1 MNLLQFKK
9 PTRYINNEINTI
21 KKEAEIKVAL
31 AFPDTYEIG
40 MSHLGLKVLYKIINS
55 TPFALCERVFAPWID
70 MAGYLENSG
79 EHLCSLESGRPLK
92 EFDIVGFS
100 LQYELSYPTLLRMLK
115 LGGIEVERGKR
126 DFPIIIAGGPCT
138 VNPYPLKDFIDV
150 FLIGDGEEA
159 VIELLNIYRE
169 SGRDKD
175 AFLRAVSQAEG
186 FYVPDYTEGTVKR
199 RYIRDLNQ
207 AMFPTEPPVPYAQ
220 IVHDR
225 INIEISRGCTRGCRF
240 CQAGIFYRPLRERSP
255 EKILNLVEAS
265 LTNTGY
271 DEVSFTSLNAGD
283 YSRLLPLLKAF
294 NRRYGDR
301 KVSVSLPSLRVG
313 AITKELLQEIKSVK
327 KSGFTIAPEAGT
339 ERLRSVI
346 NKDFLAEEYERAL
359 LALFSEGWLN
369 LKLYFMIGL
378 PTETEEDLLA
388 IAEMARQALH
398 IAKRFIKRYVNITV
412 SVSPFVPK
420 PFTPFQWYGQEPLE
434 VLKEKTQIL
443 KKKVPRG
450 ITLKIH
456 DLRMSLLEAAL
467 SRAPEEAGT
476 LIKTAFERGAYLDG
490 WSEQFNYQHWIE
502 AMEKTGM
509 SIEEL
514 ATKRY
519 SPEEHLPWD
528 KIDLGIKKEY
538 LKEEYKRAL
547 SAEIT
552 TDCNTDKCHACGLG
566 CKSREFIKDREGPLV
581 YSDRKG
587 VFSMD
592 IGCEHITK
600 HARFNPIKVRVEH
613 QKRGIMKYIST
624 IELMNTLLRG
634 LRRAGVSIVYSE
646 GYSPSP
652 KISMGPALNVGI
664 ESLKEYFDIEVY
676 PPFDIIKMKE
686 TINNTMPE
694 GLKINR
700 MAFIHKKVPSITS
713 FITTYEYEITLPEGT
728 GKGIKLFNISRS
740 GTYSEFILKFDI
752 IDKRKFILRIR
763 DLKEKKAKLKEIVEI
778 LFGLPPEELEIT
790 RVGLYGYHK
799 GRWVDPMELLLMS

>member
-1 MNLLQFKK
+1 MNLLHFKK
-9 PTRYINNEINTI
+9 PTRYIDNEINTV
-21 KKEAEIKVAL
+21 KKEAEVKVAL

-55 TPFALCERVFAPWID
+55 VPFALCERVFAPWVD
-70 MAGYLENSG
+70 MANYIENSG
-79 EHLCSLESGRPLK
+79 RYLSTLESGRPLK

-115 LGGIEVERGKR
+115 LGGIEVERDKR
-126 DFPIIIAGGPCT
+126 NSPIIIAGGPCT

-159 VIELLNIYRE
+159 VVELLNIYRE
-169 SGRDKD
+169 YRKDKD
-175 AFLRAVSQAEG
+175 AFLRALSQVEG
-186 FYVPDYTEGTVKR
+186 FYVPDYTEGTVR

-207 AMFPTEPPVPYAQ
+207 AVFPTDPPVPYAQ
-220 IVHDR
+220 VVHDR

-255 EKILNLVEAS
+255 EKILNLVEES
-265 LTNTGY
+265 LVKTGY
-271 DEVSFTSLNAGD
+271 DEVSFTSLNVGD

-294 NRRYGDR
+294 NRRYGSR
-301 KVSVSLPSLRVG
+301 KISVSLPSLRVG
-313 AITKELLQEIKSVK
+313 AVTRELLQEIKSVK

-359 LALFSEGWLN
+359 EALFSEGWLN

-388 IAEMARQALH
+388 IADMARQALSV
-398 IAKRFIKRYVNITV
+398 AKRFIRRYVNLTV

-434 VLKEKTQIL
+434 VLKQKTDLLKEKI
-443 KKKVPRG
+443 PRG

-456 DLRMSLLEAAL
+456 DLKMSLLEAAL
-467 SRAPEEAGT
+467 SRAPEETGK
-476 LIKTAFERGAYLDG
+476 LIKAAFERGAYLDG
-490 WSEQFNYQHWIE
+490 WSEHFNYQYWAE
-502 AMEKTGM
+502 AMERTGI

-528 KIDLGIKKEY
+528 GIDLGIKKEY
-538 LKEEYKRAL
+538 LQQEYKRAL
-547 SAEIT
+547 SAQIT
-552 TDCNTDKCHACGLG
+552 TDCNTDRCHVCGLG
-566 CKSREFIKDREGPLV
+566 CKSREFIKDRDSILV
-581 YSDRKG
+581 HSDREG

-592 IGCEHITK
+592 IGCSGI
-600 HARFNPIKVRVEH
+600 ARPVRFNPVKVRIEH

-652 KISMGPALNVGI
+652 KISMGPALNVGV

-676 PPFDIIKMKE
+676 PPFDIISMREK
-686 TINNTMPE
+686 INSVMPE
-694 GLKINR
+694 GLKINK
-700 MAFIHKKVPSITS
+700 MAFIHKKVPSISS
-713 FITTYEYEITLPEGT
+713 FVTTYEYEIVLPEGT

-778 LFGLPPEELEIT
+778 LFGLPAEELEIT

-799 GRWVDPMELLLMS
+799 GKWVDPMELLAMF